1 MPIIYFYFELKHIF
15 ILLNLITYK
24 GTGISKNIYILLLS
38 TILNF
43 IICFVLSKTLQKNS
57 KLENKE
63 IQKNRETV
71 GFKLNKKEEIS
82 NHQFKICL
90 KLEIFIIYFIFHIG
104 IFYMIDYM
112 KYRVYDVF
120 RSLNFISTALCY
132 FLILKE
138 KIYIHH
144 FFSVTAIIIFMF
156 FDSDLLLASTKNIVC
171 SIIFHS
177 LCGLCKTYV
186 KYLMQNKFLSPYLA
200 ASASCFFLFLRY
212 LLIILFLEG
221 QDDFFKFKKNYLHV
235 FYSLISN
242 TLDTIFEHLTL
253 YYYSPIH
260 QLTVENLSI
269 LIFQKNMKISDLII
283 LVLKLLFTFIYNEII
298 ILNFCGLG
306 DYTKQNIRKRGE
318 QISNY
323 MMKTF
328 ESQKS
333 FSDSESRIS
342 DKTRQTN

>member
-112 KYRVYDVF
+112 KYRAYDVF

-200 ASASCFFLFLRY
+200 AFASCLFLFFRY

-298 ILNFCGLG
+298 IKLLW
-306 DYTKQNIRKRGE
+306 IRKL
-318 QISNY
+318 Y
-323 MMKTF
+323 
-328 ESQKS
+328 
-333 FSDSESRIS
+333 
-342 DKTRQTN
+342 

>member
-43 IICFVLSKTLQKNS
+43 IICFIISKIIQKNS

-71 GFKLNKKEEIS
+71 GFKLNKKKEIS
-82 NHQFKICL
+82 NHQKIWL
-90 KLEIFIIYFIFHIG
+90 NLEIFIIYFIFHIG
-104 IFYMIDYM
+104 IFYTIDYM
-112 KYRVYDVF
+112 KYRAYDVF
-120 RSLNFISTALCY
+120 RSLNFISTALSY

-156 FDSDLLLASTKNIVC
+156 FDSDLLLVSTKNIVC
-171 SIIFHS
+171 SIIFYF
-177 LCGLCKTYV
+177 LCGLCKTYI
-186 KYLMQNKFLSPYLA
+186 KHLMQNKFLNPYLA
-200 ASASCFFLFLRY
+200 AFASCLFLFFRY

-235 FYSLISN
+235 FISLISN

-253 YYYSPIH
+253 YYYSPMH

-298 ILNFCGLG
+298 IKLLWIRGL
-306 DYTKQNIRKRGE
+306 Y
-318 QISNY
+318 
-323 MMKTF
+323 
-328 ESQKS
+328 
-333 FSDSESRIS
+333 
-342 DKTRQTN
+342 